1 MDSYE
6 DFAQV
11 YDIFM
16 DDIPYRQWC
25 ERVTEVLAAHDI
37 RDGLILDLGCGTGS
51 MTELLAARGFDMIG
65 IDLSGQMLDRAL
77 KKREASG
84 LDILYLQQDMR
95 SFELYGTVRAV
106 VCLCDSL
113 NYLLEK
119 EELLET
125 FRLVNNYLDPGG
137 LFLFD
142 FNTVYKYET
151 VIGDCVIAENREECS
166 FIWEN
171 YYDGKEKL
179 NEYDLTF
186 FVREKNGLYR
196 KFTETHLQRGYTLDE
211 MRVLTEKAGLI
222 WLEAHDAD
230 TCGPVTPESERICV
244 TVREHGKE
252 NDSADIEEKRR

>member
-1 MDSYE
+1 MDAYE

-11 YDIFM
+11 YDLLM
-16 DDIPYRQWC
+16 DDTPYQQWC
-25 ERVTEVLAAHDI
+25 DYVTDVLEAHDI

-65 IDLSGQMLDRAL
+65 VDLSGQMLDQAV
-77 KKREASG
+77 KKKERSG

-106 VCLCDSL
+106 ICLCDSL
-113 NYLLEK
+113 NYLLEE

-151 VIGDCVIAENREECS
+151 LIGDCVIAENREECS

-171 YYDGKEKL
+171 GYEPREAL

-186 FVREKNGLYR
+186 FVREENGLYR
-196 KFTETHLQRGYTLDE
+196 KFTETHLQRGYTFPA
-211 MRVLTEKAGLI
+211 MRSLIEKAGLV
-222 WLEAHDAD
+222 WLDARDAD
-230 TCGPVTPESERICV
+230 TGGPVTPESGRIQAVAGER
-244 TVREHGKE
+244 GKE
-252 NDSADIEEKRR
+252 RRK